1 MKYVSI
7 DIETTGLDPD
17 GCQILSI
24 GAVIEDTNNILPI
37 EECPTFHVAIK
48 RHNISGNLFA
58 INMNKRLIESI
69 SKYVS
74 SRTEEEKDEIS
85 KDSGLLFIE
94 EGEASK
100 EFWYFLYENG
110 MADVEY
116 SETGGYIE
124 IRNGESYPSITNK
137 TKPTHVNVAGK
148 NFGTFD
154 KLFLEKLPRWKQ
166 LIKFRNRIID
176 PSVYYTDWKSDE
188 SLPGLED
195 CKKRNGEFESYIVAH
210 DAVEDSR
217 DVILL
222 MRKFY
227 S

>member
-58 INMNKRLIESI
+58 INMNKELLENI
-69 SKYVS
+69 SKYAS
-74 SRTEEEKDEIS
+74 SSTEDEKDEIS
-85 KDSGLLFIE
+85 KASGLSFIE
-94 EGEASK
+94 EGEVSK

-110 MADVEY
+110 MVDAGY
-116 SETGGYIE
+116 SQTGGYIE
-124 IRNGESYPSITNK
+124 IRNGESYPAITNK

-188 SLPGLED
+188 SLPGLGD
-195 CKKRNGEFESYIVAH
+195 CKKRNGGFESSVVAH
-210 DAVEDSR
+210 DAVEDAR